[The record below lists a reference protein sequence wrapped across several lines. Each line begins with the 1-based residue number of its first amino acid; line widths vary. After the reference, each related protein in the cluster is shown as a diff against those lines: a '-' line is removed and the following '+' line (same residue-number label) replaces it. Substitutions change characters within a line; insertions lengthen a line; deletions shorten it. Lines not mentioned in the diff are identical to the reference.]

1 MQTLLNRLNLSQKY
15 AIIGLLG
22 FIMMAIPTSIVVLDR
37 VATARKAS
45 ASTEQLAPA
54 RQTLETIRLSQQ
66 ARGLSSA
73 YLNGNAG
80 VAGNLAAVL
89 EAVQKAHDQAEA
101 DMIAAGVDA
110 QTRDRLRDLRGQI
123 GELGAKVRAQGLAAS
138 ASFTAYSAIIA
149 RQMEVLADIVSAT
162 GLNLDQHPD
171 TYALIDGLFGSL
183 PQVTEHLGQTR
194 ALGSGLLARGTASET
209 DRRQIA
215 TARAL
220 ADDRLRAWEAALA
233 TARRSN
239 PLIETG
245 LAASMK
251 QAGDDARHVL
261 ALTQREIVDANVPSQ
276 SSTDYFNAM
285 TRAIDSQ
292 FALASQAAGTLAT
305 LLDARTR
312 LAQRDLGL
320 LAAGLALLA
329 MAAAWLAVLINR
341 SVVVSLNTSLNMAR
355 TVARGDLSATAR
367 IDGTDEFQQLLG
379 ALNIMNGSLAGI
391 VAQVRGA
398 TDNIATAASQIAA
411 GNQDLSE
418 RTVSQAASLEETAAS
433 MEQLTGTVTQNSEN
447 ARAANSLTRG
457 ATDVARRGGEA
468 VQQFVDTMS
477 AIRDTSSRISD
488 IVGIID
494 GIAFQT
500 NILALNAAVEA
511 ARAGEAG
518 RGFAVVAS
526 EVRSLAQRSATSARE
541 IRDLIGQSAAEVDSG
556 SRLADAAGETMREVL
571 ESIEQ
576 VGLLMNEIA
585 VASTEQSSGISQV
598 NIAVS
603 QMDGMTQ
610 QNAALVQEASAA
622 ADSLLEQADM
632 LVHAISTF
640 RLPDDSASADAG
652 AGRAISPQLAPSRPA
667 LLSAG

>member
-1 MQTLLNRLNLSQKY
+1 
-15 AIIGLLG
+15 
-22 FIMMAIPTSIVVLDR
+22 
-37 VATARKAS
+37 
-45 ASTEQLAPA
+45 
-54 RQTLETIRLSQQ
+54 
-66 ARGLSSA
+66 
-73 YLNGNAG
+73 
-80 VAGNLAAVL
+80 
-89 EAVQKAHDQAEA
+89 
-101 DMIAAGVDA
+101 
-110 QTRDRLRDLRGQI
+110 
-123 GELGAKVRAQGLAAS
+123 
-138 ASFTAYSAIIA
+138 
-149 RQMEVLADIVSAT
+149 
-162 GLNLDQHPD
+162 
-171 TYALIDGLFGSL
+171 
-183 PQVTEHLGQTR
+183 
-194 ALGSGLLARGTASET
+194 
-209 DRRQIA
+209 
-215 TARAL
+215 
-220 ADDRLRAWEAALA
+220 
-233 TARRSN
+233 
-239 PLIETG
+239 
-245 LAASMK
+245 
-251 QAGDDARHVL
+251 
-261 ALTQREIVDANVPSQ
+261 
-276 SSTDYFNAM
+276 M

-305 LLDARTR
+305 LLDARAR

-355 TVARGDLSATAR
+355 TVARGDLSSTAR

-556 SRLADAAGETMREVL
+556 SRLADAAGDTMREVL

-585 VASTEQSSGISQV
+585 VASAEQSSGISQV

-632 LVHAISTF
+632 LVHAISAF
-640 RLPDDSASADAG
+640 RLPDDSASPDAGAGAG
-652 AGRAISPQLAPSRPA
+652 AGRAVSPPLAPSRPA